1 MGGGNVP
8 PMTEASDDRRPFASY
23 TTVPLA
29 AWLELFY
36 DLIFVA
42 AILVFSSAV
51 SHLHDDVRVAW
62 VVGVFVALWW
72 IWVSTTMFVNR
83 FRVDDIGQRVLVL
96 VQMFLVVLLAGE
108 AREGVVRDGLV
119 LSVTYAALIGTVAV
133 MYWRLART
141 PGPLRSYA
149 VHRSAF
155 AFVSVAIFLVAG
167 ALPDTSRQILWVF
180 GLLVTI
186 VPSVVQ
192 SERLGGVAPIDERH
206 IVERMGAFTIIVC
219 GEAFLKVAIQV
230 STAPVAHID
239 FIALAFQFVLTFVIW
254 STYFQDV
261 PTAGIRRGRFAPWV
275 ALHLLVQL
283 CIAGTAIGVA
293 QMVAVDPFAQLPA
306 SDILE
311 ITVTLAVMYVGLA
324 LLGLCTRRQ
333 PAWPLFALRLSTTL
347 AIVVVGVAAW
357 RIPWVD
363 LVEGVAMLASV
374 AIVHAFAADRLR
386 RRTTVS
392 PA

>member
-1 MGGGNVP
+1 
-8 PMTEASDDRRPFASY
+8 MTGPASEVSPSEERRPFESY
-23 TTVPLA
+23 TAVPVA

-51 SHLHDDVRVAW
+51 SHLHDDLRVAW
-62 VVGVFVALWW
+62 VVGVFVAVWW

-83 FRVDDIGQRVLVL
+83 FRVDDVGQRVLVL

-108 AREGVVRDGLV
+108 AREGVVRDGV
-119 LSVTYAALIGTVAV
+119 FLSLNYAALIGTVAV

-149 VHRSAF
+149 VHRSAY
-155 AFVSVAIFLVAG
+155 AFVSVAMFLVA
-167 ALPDTSRQILWVF
+167 AVLPDTSRQILWVL

-186 VPSVVQ
+186 VPAVVQ
-192 SERLGGVAPIDERH
+192 SERLGGVAPIDEQH
-206 IVERMGAFTIIVC
+206 MVERMGAFTIIVC

-230 STAPVAHID
+230 SSAPIAHID
-239 FIALAFQFVLTFVIW
+239 FAALVFQFVLTFAIW
-254 STYFQDV
+254 STYFQDM
-261 PTAGIRRGRFAPWV
+261 PRAGIRRHRFPPWV

-293 QMVAVDPFAQLPA
+293 QMVAVDPAERLPA
-306 SDILE
+306 STILE
-311 ITVTLAVMYVGLA
+311 VTATLAVMYGGLA

-333 PAWPLFALRLSTTL
+333 PPRPLFTLRVATALV
-347 AIVVVGVAAW
+347 IVVVGVAAW
-357 RIPWVD
+357 RIPWIN
-363 LVEGVAMLASV
+363 LVEGVALLSAV
-374 AIVHAFAADRLR
+374 ALIHAFAADRLR
-386 RRTTVS
+386 RRTEVS
-392 PA
+392 AA